1 VIQLIVGL
9 GNPGA
14 EYEHTRHNAGAWFVA
29 RLADDANTSFRLEKK
44 FHGALATLDVSHKPL
59 YLLQPTTFM
68 NHSGRS
74 VSALASYY
82 KITPSA
88 ILVAHDDLDLPSGTV
103 RIKRGGGD
111 GGHNGLRDVTSALH
125 TPDYFRLRI
134 GIGHPGHR
142 DRVLSYVLSAASKH
156 EQELIIESLVA
167 AEAVLPLLVDGQIEQ
182 AMTRLHTKT
191 KE

>member
-1 VIQLIVGL
+1 MIQLIVGL

-14 EYEHTRHNAGAWFVA
+14 EYEQTRHNAGAWFVA
-29 RLADDANTSFRLEKK
+29 RLADDANVSFRLEKK
-44 FHGALATLDVSHKPL
+44 FHGTFTSLDIGKKPL

-68 NHSGRS
+68 NLSGRS
-74 VSALASYY
+74 VSALANFY
-82 KITPSA
+82 KIPPSA
-88 ILVAHDDLDLPSGTV
+88 ILVAHDDLDLPPGTA

-142 DRVLSYVLSAASKH
+142 DRVLSYVLSQPSKQDH
-156 EQELIIESLVA
+156 EHIINSLDDAES
-167 AEAVLPLLVDGQIEQ
+167 VLPLLVTGQMEQ